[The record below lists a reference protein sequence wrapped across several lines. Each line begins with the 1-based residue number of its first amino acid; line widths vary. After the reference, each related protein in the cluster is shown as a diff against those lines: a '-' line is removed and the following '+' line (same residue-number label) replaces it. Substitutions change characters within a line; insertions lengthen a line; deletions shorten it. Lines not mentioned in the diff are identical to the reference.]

1 MNPATILRLANAFDY
16 RADDERYVLEI
27 GARAGTWPAT
37 IYNATRLG
45 YLERTRRAYF
55 RPTERL
61 WLEVERAAQIRRER
75 NA

>member
-1 MNPATILRLANAFDY
+1 MNPSTVLRLADAFDY
-16 RADDERYVLEI
+16 RTEEERYVLEI

-61 WLEVERAAQIRRER
+61 WLEVERAHKIRQER
-75 NA
+75 TI